1 MQLQRVCHDI
11 LPRLISVSLDDM
23 SETIAHT
30 PSRTL
35 RQEPLGLVALVLAIV
50 LMIPFAGVSYEA
62 EILWMLHRQ
71 GRTGLERLVWS
82 LCFLVVLVPLVLS
95 WRRQRSYPDRWRD
108 GRRKRLVTAGILVFN
123 VAQLA
128 LAASYKAI

>member
-1 MQLQRVCHDI
+1 
-11 LPRLISVSLDDM
+11 M

-30 PSRTL
+30 TSGRL

-50 LMIPFAGVSYEA
+50 FMVPFVGVNFEA

-71 GRTGLERLVWS
+71 GRIGLERLVWL
-82 LCFLVVLVPLVLS
+82 LCLLVVLVPLVLS
-95 WRRQRSYPDRWRD
+95 WRRQRRYPDRWRD
-108 GRRKRLVTAGILVFN
+108 GRRKRLITAGILVFN

-128 LAASYKAI
+128 VAAWYKAI

>member
-1 MQLQRVCHDI
+1 
-11 LPRLISVSLDDM
+11 M

-30 PSRTL
+30 PNRTL

-50 LMIPFAGVSYEA
+50 LMIPFVGVSYED

-71 GRTGLERLVWS
+71 GRIGLERLIWL
-82 LCFLVVLVPLVLS
+82 LCFLVVLVPLVVS
-95 WRRQRSYPDRWRD
+95 RRRQRRYPDRWRD
-108 GRRKRLVTAGILVFN
+108 GRRKRLITAGILVFN

-128 LAASYKAI
+128 LAAWYKAF